1 MNTTLLGENTINLTG
16 SFVQKGQ
23 KAPSFKLVGQD
34 LKTRSLEDFAGRKV
48 ILNIFPSID
57 TSTCATSVRKFNER
71 AASLD
76 NTDVICVSR
85 DLPFAQKR
93 FCGAE
98 GIENVSTLSDFRD
111 GSFGRDYGVEMQN
124 GALQGLHAR
133 AVVVIGK
140 DGEVLYSEM
149 VPSISSEPDYESAL
163 AAAR

>member
-1 MNTTLLGENTINLTG
+1 MNTTLLGENTISLFG
-16 SFVQKGQ
+16 SFVQNGQ
-23 KAPSFKLVGQD
+23 KAPDFTLVGQD
-34 LKTRSLEDFAGRKV
+34 LKTRSLKDYAGKTV

-71 AASLD
+71 AASLE
-76 NTDVICVSR
+76 NVEVICVSR

-111 GSFGRDYGVEMQN
+111 GSFGRDYGVEMQD
-124 GALQGLHAR
+124 GVLQGLHAR
-133 AVVVIGK
+133 AVVVISPR
-140 DGEVLYSEM
+140 GEVVYSEM

-163 AAAR
+163 TAAQ